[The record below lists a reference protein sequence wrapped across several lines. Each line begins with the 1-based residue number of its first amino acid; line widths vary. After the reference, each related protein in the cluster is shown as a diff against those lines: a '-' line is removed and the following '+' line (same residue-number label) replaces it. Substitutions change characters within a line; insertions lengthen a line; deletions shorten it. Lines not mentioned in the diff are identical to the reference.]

1 MAIADSS
8 YSGKNKSSAT
18 DYREYARLRTI
29 TDSLELGAI
38 RYFMSGPNK
47 GERLAQVEELL
58 HEALNFFWRENESEP
73 IDCPEGYTNC
83 HGACVPYQCPGQ
95 NFE

>member
-1 MAIADSS
+1 MDTANTS
-8 YSGKNKSSAT
+8 YSGKKSPAT
-18 DYREYARLRTI
+18 NYREYARLRTI

-47 GERLAQVEELL
+47 GERLAKVESLL
-58 HEALNFFWRENESEP
+58 HEALDFFWRDGEGESAP

-83 HGACVPYQCPGQ
+83 HGACVPYQCPGA
-95 NFE
+95 

>member
-1 MAIADSS
+1 MSTADRS
-8 YSGKNKSSAT
+8 YSRLNKSSAA

-47 GERLAQVEELL
+47 GERLAQVEALL
-58 HEALNFFWRENESEP
+58 REAIDFLWRDGESSP

-83 HGACVPYQCPGQ
+83 HGACVPYQCPGE